1 MQVAITGSSGLI
13 GSELRRALELSG
25 HEALRLVRGGASSS
39 GEVSWDPTT
48 GAIDAAGL
56 EGVDAVVHLAGE
68 SIGGGRWTE
77 TQKAKIL
84 DSRVHGTTLLA
95 RTLASLS
102 SPPKVLVSGS
112 AVGYYGNGRDEIL
125 TESSPRGG
133 GFLADVV
140 ERWEAAATP
149 AEEAGIRVV
158 RIRSGIVLSKDG
170 GALGKLLLPFKLGLG
185 GRFGS
190 GRQYWSWISI
200 HDEINAILHAIES
213 DDLSGPVNLT
223 APNPVTQADFAAT
236 LARVLGRPAFMPTPV
251 FGVKAVYG
259 NQMVEE
265 TLLWGQR
272 ALPARLEDD
281 GFTFAHPTLDAALKA
296 VVGEAA

>member
-1 MQVAITGSSGLI
+1 MQVAVTGSSGLI

-25 HEALRLVRGGASSS
+25 HEVLRIVRGGPSASDAIR
-39 GEVSWDPTT
+39 WDPAA
-48 GAIDAAGL
+48 GAIDKEGL

-68 SIGGGRWTE
+68 SIGGARWSE
-77 TQKAKIL
+77 TQKANIN
-84 DSRVHGTTLLA
+84 DSRVQGTTLLA
-95 RTLASLS
+95 RTLASLA

-112 AVGYYGNGRDEIL
+112 AVGYYGNGGEKFL
-125 TESSPRGG
+125 TEESPRGE
-133 GFLADVV
+133 GFLAAVV
-140 ERWEAAATP
+140 ERWEAAAAP

-158 RIRSGIVLSKDG
+158 RIRSGIVLSRKG

-200 HDEINAILHAIES
+200 HDEIGAILHAIDTGS
-213 DDLSGPVNLT
+213 LSGPVNLT
-223 APNPVTQADFAAT
+223 APNPTTQADFAAT

-251 FGVKAVYG
+251 IGVKLVYG
-259 NQMVEE
+259 EQMVEE

-272 ALPARLEDD
+272 ALPKRLEES
-281 GFTFAHPTLDAALKA
+281 GFTFVHPTLEEALRA
-296 VVGEAA
+296 VVNEAA